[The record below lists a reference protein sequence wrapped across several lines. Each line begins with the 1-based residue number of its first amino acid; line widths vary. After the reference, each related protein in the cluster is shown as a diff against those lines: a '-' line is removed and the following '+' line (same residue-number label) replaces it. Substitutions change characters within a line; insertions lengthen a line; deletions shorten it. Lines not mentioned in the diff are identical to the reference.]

1 MRQLGASS
9 SGGKTYAEIADLL
22 GVSVQRVQFI
32 EARALRK
39 MRKLAVAR
47 GVSLADVFVP
57 QRTQPVGEP

>member
-1 MRQLGASS
+1 MRQPGTSS
-9 SGGKTYAEIADLL
+9 TGGLTYAQIADLL

-39 MRKLAVAR
+39 MKKLAMAR

-57 QRTQPVGEP
+57 QRTQAVGEP